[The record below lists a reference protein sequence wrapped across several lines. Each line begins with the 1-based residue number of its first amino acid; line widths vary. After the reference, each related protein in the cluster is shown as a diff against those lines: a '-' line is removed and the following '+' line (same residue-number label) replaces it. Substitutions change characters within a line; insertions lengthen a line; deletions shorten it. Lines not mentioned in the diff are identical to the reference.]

1 MSETINNFNNNQNK
15 ALLWDMMLNNGI
27 FTGIDNS
34 KSNNVKKMFEN
45 IIITLNRDII
55 DNVSNQQL
63 LELNKQVIIQVK
75 NNIAIFK
82 QTNNVK
88 TIDNEKILIFDKN
101 LESAKSD
108 FDKSITPKIPD
119 QPEFK
124 LQEDTPLGTKNMN
137 EMLEKLQRDRELL
150 IPPPPPSPTHNSGE
164 KSNIESDL
172 LDLSNKNVHP
182 LKKINNIED
191 LFKVS
196 NLQNEPN
203 KSDKLKSEKHVKFD
217 SLQSILKHEYKSENK
232 MNQSIKI
239 TRVFELL
246 TEINN
251 KQDQIINLL
260 QSEH

>member
-34 KSNNVKKMFEN
+34 NINNVKKMFEN
-45 IIITLNRDII
+45 IIIGLNHNII
-55 DNVSNQQL
+55 DNISNQQL
-63 LELNKQVIIQVK
+63 VELNKQVIIQVK
-75 NNIAIFK
+75 NNIGIFK
-82 QTNNVK
+82 KTNNIN

-101 LESAKSD
+101 LQSAKSD
-108 FDKSITPKIPD
+108 FNKSITPKIPN

-124 LQEDTPLGTKNMN
+124 LQEDTPLGSENMN

-150 IPPPPPSPTHNSGE
+150 MPPPPPSPAPNFDE
-164 KSNIESDL
+164 KSNLESDQ
-172 LDLSNKNVHP
+172 LDLSNNNVHT

-191 LFKVS
+191 LFRVS
-196 NLQNEPN
+196 NFQNEPN
-203 KSDKLKSEKHVKFD
+203 QSDKLKSEKHVKFD
-217 SLQSILKHEYKSENK
+217 NLQSILKHEYKSENK
-232 MNQSIKI
+232 TNQSIKI
-239 TRVFELL
+239 SRVFELL

-260 QSEH
+260 KS

>member
-45 IIITLNRDII
+45 IIITLNHNII

-75 NNIAIFK
+75 NNIGIFK
-82 QTNNVK
+82 QTNNVN

-124 LQEDTPLGTKNMN
+124 LQEDTPIRSENMN
-137 EMLEKLQRDRELL
+137 EMLEKLQHDRQLL
-150 IPPPPPSPTHNSGE
+150 VPPPPPSPAPNSDD
-164 KSNIESDL
+164 KSDQ
-172 LDLSNKNVHP
+172 LDPSNKNVQS
-182 LKKINNIED
+182 LKKLNNIED

-232 MNQSIKI
+232 TNQSIKI